1 MSQALLDE
9 TDLLILRQLIQ
20 DSTLSNRELGRLV
33 HMTGQAVGARIRRLR
48 ELGVITGYSV
58 SWDPE
63 KLGLHVHAL
72 ITVFLNSGGAHQS
85 FLQFVASEEEIEEA
99 YRVSGEGCYWM
110 RARTPSPERLNALLD
125 RLLKYGNYKVSLAIG
140 QVK

>member
-1 MSQALLDE
+1 MSQALIDE

-20 DSTLSNRELGRLV
+20 DSTLSHKEIGRTV
-33 HMTGQAVGARIRRLR
+33 HMTGQAVGARIRRMK

-58 SWDPE
+58 GWNPE

-72 ITVFLNSGGAHQS
+72 ITVFLNSGGAHRT
-85 FLQFVASEEEIEEA
+85 FLQFVEAEEEIEEA

-110 RARTPSPERLNALLD
+110 RARTQSPQRLNELLD
-125 RLLKYGNYKVSLAIG
+125 RLLKYGNYKVSLDIG
-140 QVK
+140 RIK

>member
-1 MSQALLDE
+1 MGQTLLDE
-9 TDLLILRQLIQ
+9 IDLLILRQLIQ
-20 DSTLSNRELGRLV
+20 DSTLSHKEIGRAV
-33 HMTGQAVGARIRRLR
+33 HMTGQAVGARIRKLR
-48 ELGVITGYSV
+48 ELGVITGYSIG
-58 SWDPE
+58 WDPE

-72 ITVFLNSGGAHQS
+72 ITVFLNSGSAHQT
-85 FLQFVASEEEIEEA
+85 FLQFVASEGEIEEA

-110 RARTPSPERLNALLD
+110 RARTESPERLNALLD

>member
-1 MSQALLDE
+1 MGQTLLDE
-9 TDLLILRQLIQ
+9 IDLLILRQLMQ
-20 DSTLSNRELGRLV
+20 DSTLSHKEIGRAV

-48 ELGVITGYSV
+48 ELGVITGYSIG
-58 SWDPE
+58 WDPE
-63 KLGLHVHAL
+63 KLGLNVHAL
-72 ITVFLNSGGAHQS
+72 ITVFLNSGSAHQT

-110 RARTPSPERLNALLD
+110 RVRTESPERLNALLD
-125 RLLKYGNYKVSLAIG
+125 RLVKYGNYKLSLAIG

>member
-20 DSTLSNRELGRLV
+20 DSTLSNKEIGRTV

-48 ELGVITGYSV
+48 ELGVITGYSIG
-58 SWDPE
+58 WDPE

-72 ITVFLNSGGAHQS
+72 ITVFLNSGSAHQT

-110 RARTPSPERLNALLD
+110 RARTESPERLNALLD